1 MEYLKVIDYLGYA
14 YGYGAPFLLEGQLE
28 TPDPGCGPTDL
39 SQVLWIYSGD
49 TAGCIGFRVWS

>member
-39 SQVLWIYSGD
+39 SQVL
-49 TAGCIGFRVWS
+49 